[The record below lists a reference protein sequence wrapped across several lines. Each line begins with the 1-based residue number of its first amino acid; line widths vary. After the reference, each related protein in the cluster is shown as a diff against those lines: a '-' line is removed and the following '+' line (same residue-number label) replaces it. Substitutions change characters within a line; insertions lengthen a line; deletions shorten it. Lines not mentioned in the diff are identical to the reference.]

1 MTIADALPPT
11 ATAPGPTAR
20 APRRRARALKA
31 SLWALALSTLS
42 AGAWAQTSLK
52 LIASDG
58 FQEDYFGVDV
68 AISGGTAIVGAR
80 LDDDNGSQSGSV
92 YVFNAATGAELR
104 KLTALD
110 GAAFDLL
117 GDHVALEG
125 TTALVSAGGDDDNGP
140 NSGSAYVFNVATGQ
154 QLRKLLPTDGAPED
168 RFGSAVDVGGGLGI
182 VGAFGDDDLGENS
195 GSAYVFDLSTGQQVA
210 KLLAA
215 DGEEDDYFGISVAIS
230 GGLALVGAYGEDSNG
245 VSSGAAYLFDAAT
258 GQQLRKITP
267 DVSAPIDFFGTD
279 VDLEGQRAA
288 VSSLRSSGFIPGD
301 PAVYVFDVATGG
313 QLFELIPSEDP
324 FGTAFG
330 SALAMDEER
339 VLVGAPSAAIG
350 GVAWEFDLATGV
362 ELGKLVPTD
371 PEPGDAF
378 GYALALDGGRA
389 IVGAFLE
396 DELGDQAG
404 AAYLLPLTETLGAP
418 DPTCVAVPNST
429 GLTGTL
435 TGLGSPS
442 VPLND
447 CTLAA
452 ASLPPTQATLLLASR
467 TSLFTPFAAGNSNG
481 NLCIGGVLGRFLQ
494 QVTLSSA
501 AGRADFTVD
510 LTAIPLGTGAVAVL
524 PGDTWYFQAWH
535 RDTQGPRGNNLTG
548 SLCVTFQ

>member
-1 MTIADALPPT
+1 MTFTRPLSTEATPPGQ
-11 ATAPGPTAR
+11 AGR
-20 APRRRARALKA
+20 AQQRRARALKA
-31 SLWALALSTLS
+31 CLWALSFSALS

-52 LIASDG
+52 LVASDG
-58 FQEDYFGVDV
+58 FQEDYFGVGV
-68 AISGGTAIVGAR
+68 AISGSTAIVGAR

-92 YVFNAATGAELR
+92 YVFNADTGTELR

-110 GAAFDLL
+110 GASADLL
-117 GDHVALEG
+117 GDRVALEG
-125 TTALVSAGGDDDNGP
+125 TTALVSAVGDDDNGP

-154 QLRKLLPTDGAPED
+154 QLRKLVPTDGASED
-168 RFGSAVDVGGGLGI
+168 RFGSAVDMDGGLGI
-182 VGAFGDDDLGENS
+182 IGAFGDDDLGENS

-245 VSSGAAYLFDAAT
+245 ASCGAAYLFDVAT
-258 GQQLRKITP
+258 GQQLRKISP
-267 DVSAPIDFFGTD
+267 EVSEALDFFGTE
-279 VDLEGQRAA
+279 VALQGQRA
-288 VSSLRSSGFIPGD
+288 VITSLRTVGFFPGD
-301 PAVYVFDVATGG
+301 PEVHVFDVTTGD
-313 QLFELIPSEDP
+313 QLFELAPSEDP

-330 SALAMDEER
+330 LSLAIDGER
-339 VLVGAPSAAIG
+339 ILVGAPAAPVG
-350 GVAWEFDLATGV
+350 GVAWEFELATGL
-362 ELGKLVPTD
+362 ELGKLVPND
-371 PEPGDAF
+371 PESGDAF
-378 GYALALDGGRA
+378 GYAVALDGGRA
-389 IVGAFLE
+389 IVGAYLD

-404 AAYLLPLTETLGAP
+404 AAYLLPLTETLGTP

-429 GLTGTL
+429 GLVGSL

-447 CTLAA
+447 CTLVA
-452 ASLPPTQATLLLASR
+452 ASLPPTQASLLLVSR
-467 TSLFTPFAAGNSNG
+467 ISAFTPFAAGNSNG
-481 NLCIGGVLGRFLQ
+481 NACIGGVLGRFLQ
-494 QVTLSSA
+494 QVTVSSA
-501 AGRADFTVD
+501 EGRADFTVD

-548 SLCVTFQ
+548 SLSVTFQ

>member
-1 MTIADALPPT
+1 MTVAHPLPTVTPP
-11 ATAPGPTAR
+11 PGSTAR
-20 APRRRARALKA
+20 APRRRARALRA
-31 SLWALALSTLS
+31 SLWAIGLSTLTPS
-42 AGAWAQTSLK
+42 AWAQLPLK

-58 FQEDYFGVDV
+58 AQEDYFGVDV
-68 AISGGTAIVGAR
+68 AISGSTAIAGAR

-92 YVFNAATGAELR
+92 YVFNADTGAELR

-140 NSGSAYVFNVATGQ
+140 SSGSAYVFDVATGQ

-168 RFGSAVDVGGGLGI
+168 RFGSAVDVDGGLGI

-195 GSAYVFDLSTGQQVA
+195 GSAYVFDLSTGQQLF

-215 DGEEDDYFGISVAIS
+215 DGEQADYFGISVAIS
-230 GGLALVGAYGEDSNG
+230 GSLALVGAYGEDSNG
-245 VSSGAAYLFDAAT
+245 ASAGAAYLFDVTT

-267 DVSAPIDFFGTD
+267 DVSAPIDFFGAE
-279 VDLEGQRAA
+279 VDLDGQRAA
-288 VSSLRSSGFIPGD
+288 ITSTRTLGFLPGD
-301 PAVYVFDVATGG
+301 PAVYVFNVATGDE
-313 QLFELIPSEDP
+313 LFELTPSEDP

-330 SALAMDEER
+330 SALAIEDGR
-339 VLVGAPSAAIG
+339 VLVGAPAAAVG

-362 ELGKLVPTD
+362 ELGKLVPVD
-371 PEPGDAF
+371 PEAGDLF
-378 GYALALDGGRA
+378 GYAVALSGGRA
-389 IVGAFLE
+389 IAGAFLE

-404 AAYLLPLTETLGAP
+404 AAYLLPLTETLGVP

-429 GLTGTL
+429 GLTGAL
-435 TGLGSPS
+435 TGFGSP
-442 VPLND
+442 VVAAND
-447 CTLAA
+447 CTLVA
-452 ASLPPTQATLLLASR
+452 ASLPPNQATLLLASR
-467 TSLFTPFAAGNSNG
+467 TSVFTPFAAGNSNG
-481 NLCIGGVLGRFLQ
+481 NACIGGVLGRFLQ
-494 QVTLSSA
+494 QVTVSSP

-535 RDTQGPRGNNLTG
+535 RDTQGPRGNTLTG
-548 SLCVTFQ
+548 SLGVTVQ